1 MYLPVT
7 DRKVIMSL
15 LSALARAHSTGEPQ
29 SFADLNVYP
38 NVGEDQLMLIEI
50 HSDRKIKFNPRST
63 GQRMYLHVSEG
74 GRSTEYLVTNDAA
87 GVSDL
92 NGGNVAP
99 LDHVFKG
106 TLGEVVKDAVKFR
119 NSIIVTR

>member
-1 MYLPVT
+1 
-7 DRKVIMSL
+7 MSL
-15 LSALARAHSTGEPQ
+15 LSTLATAHSTGEAQ

-38 NVGEDQLMLIEI
+38 NVGESKLMMIEI
-50 HSDRKIKFNPRST
+50 HSDRKIKFDPNST
-63 GQRMYLHVSEG
+63 GQRMYLHVSEN
-74 GRSTEYLVTNDAA
+74 GRSQEYFVTNDAA

-92 NGGNVAP
+92 DGGNVAP

-119 NSIIVTR
+119 NSVIVTR